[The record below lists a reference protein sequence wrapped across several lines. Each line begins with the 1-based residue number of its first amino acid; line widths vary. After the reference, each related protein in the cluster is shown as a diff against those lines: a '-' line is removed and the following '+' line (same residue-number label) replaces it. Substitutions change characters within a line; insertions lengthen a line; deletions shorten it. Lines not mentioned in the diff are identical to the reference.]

1 MADSGLRGAGSR
13 LVTRIVLGLA
23 IASGQLHAQGSSDT
37 AVLTGFVIDVSSG
50 RPVADAIVGLPAQS
64 LEVLTDQDG
73 AFEIAALPVG
83 THVLTV
89 RRFGYLDLSRA
100 IAIEGSRRHVQLG
113 LEPAPFGI
121 EGLTVFVDG
130 AGAITGRVVEAG
142 SGESLPGVVVW
153 LAAERRGEPADSAG
167 RFRVDDVPYG
177 PQVLQVMRAGYGP
190 RMISV
195 VHGPGAEP
203 IEIVLEPDRGILA
216 ALPAVSDRLRGRRNA
231 YLTVVTTHDTER
243 LTRSGAEDVREYLF
257 KYTLTR
263 VVPCSGSAKSFWCID
278 YRGEP
283 TEPKVCIDGWL
294 EWGGLDLLQRMGPN
308 ELHLLEVYGS
318 SGTIIR
324 AYTHEYMESLAGG
337 ASGVAGQEPTPQRE
351 GVEGVG
357 WAPSRTGA
365 AASIGL
371 RC

>member
-1 MADSGLRGAGSR
+1 
-13 LVTRIVLGLA
+13 VTGIALGLA
-23 IASGQLHAQGSSDT
+23 VAAGPLAAQDA

-50 RPVADAIVGLPAQS
+50 RPVPDAMVALPARS
-64 LEVLTDQDG
+64 LEVMTDGEG
-73 AFEIAALPVG
+73 AFQLTGVPRG

-89 RRFGYLDLSRA
+89 RKFGYLDLSRA
-100 IAIEGSRRHVQLG
+100 VAVVGSRRHLQLG

-130 AGAITGRVVEAG
+130 AGPITGRVVEAG
-142 SGESLPGVVVW
+142 SGAPLPGVVVW
-153 LAAERRGEPADSAG
+153 LAAERRGEPADTTG
-167 RFRVDDVPYG
+167 YFLVNDVPYG
-177 PQVLQVMRAGYGP
+177 PQVLQVLRAGYGP
-190 RMISV
+190 RMIPLL
-195 VHGPGAEP
+195 HGPGAEP
-203 IEIVLEPDRGILA
+203 IEIALEPDHGILA
-216 ALPAVSDRLRGRRNA
+216 ALPAVSDRLRGRRNG

-243 LTRSGAEDVREYLF
+243 LTRSGAEDVREYLS

-278 YRGEP
+278 FRGEP
-283 TEPKVCIDGWL
+283 LEPEVCIDGWL
-294 EWGGLDLLQRMGPN
+294 EWGGLDLLHRMGPN

-318 SGTIIR
+318 SGALIR

-351 GVEGVG
+351 GVEGLG
-357 WAPSRTGA
+357 WAPSRSGP
-365 AASIGL
+365 AASIGP

>member
-1 MADSGLRGAGSR
+1 MADGRFLRAGLRWAAG
-13 LVTRIVLGLA
+13 IVLGLA
-23 IASGQLHAQGSSDT
+23 AAAGPLAAQGSGDA
-37 AVLTGFVIDVSSG
+37 AVLTGFVVDASSG
-50 RPVADAIVGLPAQS
+50 RPVADAIVALPARS
-64 LEVLTDQDG
+64 LEVMSDAEG
-73 AFEIAALPVG
+73 AFELTGVPVG

-89 RRFGYLDLSRA
+89 RKFGYFDLSRA
-100 IAIEGSRRHVQLG
+100 VAVEGSRRHVQLG

-130 AGAITGRVVEAG
+130 AGPITGHVVEAG
-142 SGESLPGVVVW
+142 SGEPLPGVVVW
-153 LAAERRGEPADSAG
+153 LAAERGGEPADRTG
-167 RFRVDDVPYG
+167 RFLVNDVPYG

-190 RMISV
+190 RMIPV

-203 IEIVLEPDRGILA
+203 IQIALERDHAILA

-243 LTRSGAEDVREYLF
+243 LTRSGAGDVREYLF
-257 KYTLTR
+257 KHTLTR

-283 TEPKVCIDGWL
+283 IEPKVCIDGWL

-318 SGTIIR
+318 SGMIIR

-337 ASGVAGQEPTPQRE
+337 ATGVAGQEPTPQRE
-351 GVEGVG
+351 GVEGLG
-357 WAPSRTGA
+357 WAPSRSEP
-365 AASIGL
+365 AASIGP